1 MLLQVAI
8 CVADLLCLASLLMAA
23 VVWIAGRLE
32 FEFWG
37 ARFSADWGAGLF
49 AAVATIVAL
58 RVLFAGWAGRRQ
70 ARRGGL
76 FAAPAVRKGLMSFLV
91 VFALFLVV
99 EFVLFVVGFEA
110 PLPPILIQGAE
121 YEAKADEPI
130 MADRELIWRFKP
142 SGVMHGQPINNIGFP
157 DRQVDPVRRDGT
169 IRVIC
174 MGDSCTADAVPPYPT
189 MLHELLVAS
198 PPTDSRWEAFH
209 TAVHGYSVVQGLTLF
224 RKTTRKLR
232 PDVVTIYFGW
242 NAHWDADHP
251 DRVRMASLRNNPITQ
266 VLAGLRNKRFFQL
279 MTVALRPMLRSAPLR
294 SAPLRSTRK
303 SGGGN
308 VRVPPDDYEATLA
321 ELVEEIRRAGALPII
336 LTAPHAPQMHS
347 LLVER
352 GHGPAMDVVLER
364 HDGYVDIT
372 RRVARRC
379 EVPLVDLAATFQSD
393 SLPEDFYED
402 GIHLSHSGRRRVA
415 RAIYE
420 KLEELYRD
428 GG

>member
-1 MLLQVAI
+1 MLLRVAI
-8 CVADLLCLASLLMAA
+8 CVADFLCLASLLTAA

-32 FEFWG
+32 FELRG

-49 AAVATIVAL
+49 ATVATIVAL
-58 RVLFAGWAGRRQ
+58 RVIFAGWARRRQ

-76 FAAPAVRKGLMSFLV
+76 FAASAVRKGLMSFLV
-91 VFALFLVV
+91 VFALFLAF
-99 EFVLFVVGFEA
+99 EFILFVIGFEA

-157 DRQVDPVRRDGT
+157 DREVDPVRRGGT
-169 IRVIC
+169 TRVIC

-224 RKTTRKLR
+224 RKTTRDLR

-242 NAHWDADHP
+242 NAHWDSDHS
-251 DRVRMASLRNNPITQ
+251 DRVRMASLRNNPVTQ
-266 VLAGLRNKRFFQL
+266 VLSGLRNKRFFQL
-279 MTVALRPMLRSAPLR
+279 TTAALRPMLRSPPLR
-294 SAPLRSTRK
+294 SPQK

-308 VRVPPDDYEATLA
+308 VRVPPDDYEATLT
-321 ELVEEIRRAGALPII
+321 ELVEEIRGAGALPII
-336 LTAPHAPQMHS
+336 LTAPRAPQMHS

-364 HDGYVDIT
+364 HGRYVDIT
-372 RRVARRC
+372 RRVARQC

-393 SLPEDFYED
+393 SSPEDFYED

-420 KLEELYRD
+420 KLKELYANR
-428 GG
+428 

>member
-8 CVADLLCLASLLMAA
+8 CVADFLCLASLLTAA

-32 FEFWG
+32 FELWG

-49 AAVATIVAL
+49 AAVAAIVAL
-58 RVLFAGWAGRRQ
+58 RVLFAGWARRRQ

-91 VFALFLVV
+91 VFALFLAF
-99 EFVLFVVGFEA
+99 EFVLFLVGFEA

-130 MADRELIWRFKP
+130 MADRELIWRYKP

-189 MLHELLVAS
+189 MLHELLEDS

-224 RKTTRKLR
+224 SKTTRKLR

-251 DRVRMASLRNNPITQ
+251 DRVRMASLRNNPVTQ
-266 VLAGLRNKRFFQL
+266 VLAGLRRKRFFQL
-279 MTVALRPMLRSAPLR
+279 MTAALRPMLQSPPLR
-294 SAPLRSTRK
+294 SAQK

-308 VRVPPDDYEATLA
+308 VRVPPDDYEATLT
-321 ELVEEIRRAGALPII
+321 ELVEEIRGAGALPII
-336 LTAPHAPQMHS
+336 LTAPRAPQMHL

-352 GHGPAMDVVLER
+352 GHGPAMNVVLER
-364 HDGYVDIT
+364 HDRYVDIT

-379 EVPLVDLAATFQSD
+379 EVPLVDLAATFQND
-393 SLPEDFYED
+393 SSPEDFYED

-420 KLEELYRD
+420 KLQELYTNR
-428 GG
+428 